1 MNNSIA
7 IILWIVFLILSSFFS
22 GMEIAFVSSDRLRY
36 ALDKKN
42 KNPIDYILNVFY
54 SHPRKFISTLT
65 VGNLLVLIAF
75 VYSTIIIADPLIHEH
90 ITNNAL
96 LILLIQFF
104 VATFVYFI
112 SGDLFP
118 RIVFKNNANMW
129 VRFMAAPAFF
139 FYVLLYPISKFF
151 TTIGRFMLR
160 LVGIKFNPAEERALG
175 RVELDIFVKQG
186 MGETLEEGVEDS
198 EVKIFRNALD
208 FSSIKL
214 RDCMVPRADIIAM
227 SKDTGIEE
235 LKEKFIETGFSKI
248 LIYEDD
254 IDNIIG
260 YIHMWEMFSNPSDWN
275 KEIASISF
283 YPDSMLARNLMS
295 ELLQQHKS
303 IAVVVDEFGG
313 TSGIITTE
321 DLVEEIFGNIED
333 EYDVNTYIAKNIGE
347 NEYIISGRLEI
358 DQLNEMFDFNLPQD
372 DDYTTVAG
380 FILHHIQRFPKTYET
395 IEIDQFTF
403 KILKVTSRKI
413 EMIKLIVNKDN
424 LQSSSN

>member
-1 MNNSIA
+1 
-7 IILWIVFLILSSFFS
+7 
-22 GMEIAFVSSDRLRY
+22 MEIAFVSSDRLRY

-42 KNPIDYILNVFY
+42 KNPIDYVLNVFY
-54 SHPRKFISTLT
+54 THPRKFLTTLT
-65 VGNLLVLIAF
+65 VGNLMVLIAF
-75 VYSTIIIADPLIHEH
+75 VYCTIIITDTFIFES
-90 ITNNAL
+90 ITTNVFLAL
-96 LILLIQFF
+96 LLQFF
-104 VATFVYFI
+104 VATFVVFI
-112 SGDLFP
+112 NGELLP
-118 RIVFKNNANMW
+118 RAIFKNKANFW
-129 VRFMAAPAFF
+129 VRVLAIPAFF

-151 TTIGRFMLR
+151 TSTASFILR
-160 LVGIKFNPAEERALG
+160 LVGVKFNPAEERALG
-175 RVELDIFVKQG
+175 RVELDSYVKHG
-186 MGETLEEGVEDS
+186 MGETPDEGIIES

-227 SKDTGIEE
+227 SKDTDIEE
-235 LKEKFIETGFSKI
+235 LKERFVETGFSKI
-248 LIYEDD
+248 LVYEND

-275 KEIASISF
+275 KGIASISF

-295 ELLQQHKS
+295 ELLLQHRS

-321 DLVEEIFGNIED
+321 DLVEEIFGDIED
-333 EYDVNTYIAKNIGE
+333 EYDVNTYIAKSVGE

-358 DQLNEMFDFNLPQD
+358 DQLNEMFDFILPQD

-380 FILHHIQRFPKTYET
+380 YILHHIQRFPKTYET
-395 IEIDQFTF
+395 IEIDKFTF

-424 LQSSSN
+424 

>member
-1 MNNSIA
+1 MDNSIV
-7 IILWIVFLILSSFFS
+7 ITFWFVSLMLSFLFS

-54 SHPRKFISTLT
+54 THPRKFLSTLT
-65 VGNLLVLIAF
+65 SGNLMVLIVF
-75 VYSTIIIADPLIHEH
+75 VYCTIAVSNTFISEIIT
-90 ITNNAL
+90 TNVL

-104 VATFVYFI
+104 IASVIIFI
-112 SGDLFP
+112 NGELLP
-118 RIVFKNNANMW
+118 RALFKNNSNLW
-129 VRFMAAPAFF
+129 VRILAVPAFF
-139 FYVLLYPISKFF
+139 FYVLLYPISKAFSMS
-151 TTIGRFMLR
+151 GRFVLR
-160 LVGIKFNPAEERALG
+160 VMGVKFSPSEERALG
-175 RVELDIFVKQG
+175 RVELDSYVKQG
-186 MGETLEEGVEDS
+186 MNEAPEEGAIES

-214 RDCMVPRADIIAM
+214 RDCMIPRTDIIGI
-227 SKDTGIEE
+227 KKGTDIEE
-235 LKEKFIETGFSKI
+235 LKETFIETGFSKI
-248 LIYEDD
+248 LVYEDD
-254 IDNIIG
+254 IDDIVG
-260 YIHMWEMFSNPSDWN
+260 YIHMWEMFSNPSDWS
-275 KEIASISF
+275 KDIATISF

-313 TSGIITTE
+313 TSGIITME
-321 DLVEEIFGNIED
+321 DLVEEIFGDIED
-333 EYDVNTYIAKNIGE
+333 EYDVNTNIAKNIGE

-380 FILHHIQRFPKTYET
+380 LILHYVQRFPKTYES
-395 IEIDQFTF
+395 IEIGCFTF

-413 EMIKLIVNKDN
+413 EVVKLFVNREN
-424 LQSSSN
+424 P